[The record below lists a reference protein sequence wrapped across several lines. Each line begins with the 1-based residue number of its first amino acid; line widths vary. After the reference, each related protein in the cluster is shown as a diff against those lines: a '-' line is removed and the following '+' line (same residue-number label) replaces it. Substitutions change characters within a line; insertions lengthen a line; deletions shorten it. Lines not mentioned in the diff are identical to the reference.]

1 MNIAEIRGG
10 TRVKYLKDFKDARGY
25 PWREG
30 DEDLILGLEGDSS
43 AGFTLL
49 MRDGPPMRASLFG
62 PNPEEY
68 LHLFD
73 IPPLPG
79 PPALG
84 SIQLPPWRRKPF
96 EEVPAPVEFGAGN
109 LHETIGRAAALF
121 ANGEKEQ
128 AIAEM
133 KQINA
138 IPDRTGYLYQ
148 EIAKILGAV
157 ANRQPTMEG
166 FEWLWDEAFSNWY
179 AWGSGAT
186 SGGEGT
192 ERGRHIKQAHRD
204 YESAKAE
211 RERFDK

>member
-10 TRVKYLKDFKDARGY
+10 TRVKYLKDFQDAKGY

-30 DEDLILGLEGDSS
+30 DEDLILGLEGDAST
-43 AGFTLL
+43 GFTLV
-49 MRDGPPMRASLFG
+49 MRDGPPMPVSLFG
-62 PNPEEY
+62 PKPEEY

-79 PPALG
+79 PPP
-84 SIQLPPWRRKPF
+84 LPPWLRKPLP
-96 EEVPAPVEFGAGN
+96 EVSARVEFGEGN

-121 ANGEKEQ
+121 AHGEKEQ

-148 EIAKILGAV
+148 QIAEILGAA

-166 FEWLWDEAFSNWY
+166 FEWLWEEAFGNWY
-179 AWGSGAT
+179 AWGSQAT

-204 YESAKAE
+204 YEAAKAD
-211 RERFDK
+211 RQRFSS